1 MAVWPIQQR
10 NVVGIVLQLSRT
22 EKNSYEEWF
31 RNCYFWNAF
40 HTLICPGLFIII
52 IIIIIIIIVIIIIII
67 IIIIIF
73 NLQKVWNLT
82 SHINP
87 RI

>member
-10 NVVGIVLQLSRT
+10 NVVGIIMQLSQT
-22 EKNSYEEWF
+22 EKKNHTKNSFITVIFGTYFTHWF
-31 RNCYFWNAF
+31 ARWFIY
-40 HTLICPGLFIII
+40 LFIII
-52 IIIIIIIIVIIIIII
+52 IIIVIIIII